1 MNELGMKISHAK
13 RRGEWAEMC
22 FMTSAAEHG
31 LCVSKPWGETAHY
44 DFVVDSNRRLLR
56 VQVKST
62 FSRRRGK
69 YICGVHPTKGV
80 YAANDFDFI
89 AAYLVHEGLWYI
101 IPAEL
106 IQGKESIMISP
117 EFKRAKYARFREA
130 WQLLKGPEDEEKLAV
145 IEQQEEIKPEPAEE
159 LIKRETASGSRLVEG
174 FARTE
179 NSKLET

>member
-1 MNELGMKISHAK
+1 MPRAANVGLPLAVSLFGDPFMNELGMKISHAK

-44 DFVVDSNRRLLR
+44 DFVVDANRRLLR

-80 YAANDFDFI
+80 YAADDFDFI
-89 AAYLVHEGLWYI
+89 AAYLVPEDLWYI

-106 IQGKESIMISP
+106 IQGKEAIMISP

-130 WQLLKGPEDEEKLAV
+130 WNLLKGPEDEEQLAV
-145 IEQQEEIKPEPAEE
+145 IEQQEAAKSEPAKE
-159 LIKRETASGSRLVEG
+159 LIKA
-174 FARTE
+174 
-179 NSKLET
+179 